1 MQLLYIF
8 KHFIVLSFVLAGCY
22 YDVEEELYGTTECT
36 TTDISYVQDIV
47 PILRVDC
54 YDCHSVEANFGNI
67 TIEGHSQ
74 ITEYVN
80 DGSLLGSI
88 NYEAGY
94 SPMPQGGSQLLDCE
108 IAKIEKWI
116 IDGAPNN

>member
-1 MQLLYIF
+1 MQSLQIIKY
-8 KHFIVLSFVLAGCY
+8 FIPLTIILAGCY

-36 TTDISYVQDIV
+36 TTDLSYVQDIL

-54 YDCHSVEANFGNI
+54 YACHSAESNFGNI
-67 TIEGHSQ
+67 TLEGHNQ
-74 ITEYVN
+74 ITQYVD

-88 NYEAGY
+88 KYEAGY
-94 SPMPQGGSQLLDCE
+94 SPMPQGGSQLIDCE

-116 IDGAPNN
+116 SDGAPNN